1 MTDKNQKHNKLF
13 SPEKVSGQF
22 GGEESGQSSAAQ
34 GMAKNSAPIKFSN
47 PPTEEELN
55 RIPSSGPYPLERQRH
70 LGDDEMTLDDARR
83 VKVISPGALIL
94 RRFIRNKLAV
104 FGVILLVL
112 MFLFSFLGGAISPYS
127 QDQTFKRYET
137 QYKIMGGARVN
148 REYRY
153 NSKAGVDFPK
163 LAQAKF
169 IQAKNANKNTFESD
183 KINYGLEEINDKTYL
198 ITSNQVLA
206 NAKMVGKFADIKVEE
221 NLPDPSVVTDEI
233 LKAFEE
239 AVGKNKDSFE
249 IGGVTYSVTQKEGSR
264 DLLLTTKQPAT
275 LASKNDITVFE
286 RDLLKEHNIDPFYIQ
301 LAVEE
306 AAGKGQKEIKV
317 GEDTFR
323 VDNSKKSETTVYLGD
338 KPVATIGSFV
348 VQPINNQKAILY
360 SFREDVIKA
369 IEEGETSFTSKAY
382 EGDEDQLFKLEKKEG
397 RYNIKGPHE
406 TYVYDALSKP
416 SAKHWLGTDKNGMD
430 SLTRLMY
437 GGRISLLVGF
447 VVVFISMAIGIT
459 LGGISGFFGG
469 WVDNLIMRLVDIMY
483 CIPTWPI
490 LIIFGTVMD
499 AQRAKPNQRMVSI
512 MVILGVLG
520 WAGIT
525 RLVRGQIL
533 SLREQEFM
541 EAAEATGLST
551 RRRIF
556 RHLVPNVMPQL
567 IVSATLSLGGTIL
580 TESTLS
586 YLGLGVKYPYAS
598 WGNIVNSVS
607 DQYVMMNHPQ
617 AWIPAGLCILIT
629 VIAFNFVGD
638 GLRDAFDPKMKR

>member
-1 MTDKNQKHNKLF
+1 MTDKNQRQNSDF
-13 SPEKVSGQF
+13 SPEQESRDSL
-22 GGEESGQSSAAQ
+22 GEAQAQPTEGQSSSKQ
-34 GMAKNSAPIKFSN
+34 GIALKFSN
-47 PPTEEELN
+47 PPTEEELS

-94 RRFIRNKLAV
+94 RRFIRNRLAV
-104 FGVILLVL
+104 FGVVLLVI
-112 MFLFSFLGGAISPYS
+112 MFLFSFVGGAISPYG

-137 QYKIMGGARVN
+137 QYKVMGGARVN

-153 NSKAGVDFPK
+153 TSKEGVTFPK

-169 IQAKNANKNTFESD
+169 IQAKNANKATFESN

-198 ITSNQVLA
+198 ITSNQILA
-206 NAKMVGKFADIKVEE
+206 EAKMVGKFADIKVAED
-221 NLPDPSVVTDEI
+221 LPDPSVVTDEI
-233 LKAFEE
+233 LKAFGE
-239 AVGKNKDSFE
+239 AVEKNKDSFE
-249 IGGVTYSVTQKEGSR
+249 IGEVTYSVSQKEGSR
-264 DLLLTTKQPAT
+264 DMLLTTKKPAT
-275 LASKNDITVFE
+275 LASMNSMSVFE
-286 RDLLKEHNIDPFYIQ
+286 RDLLKEHKIDPFYIQ

-306 AAGKGQKEIKV
+306 AAGKGEKEIKV

-323 VDNSKKSETTVYLGD
+323 IDNSKKAETTVYFAD

-348 VQPINNQKAILY
+348 VQPISQEKAILY

-369 IEEGETSFTSKAY
+369 IEAGETSFTSKAY
-382 EGDEDQLFKLEKKEG
+382 EGDEDQLFKLEQKEG
-397 RYNIKGPHE
+397 RYDIKGPHE

-416 SAKHWLGTDKNGMD
+416 SRKHWLGTDKNGMD

-447 VVVFISMAIGIT
+447 VVVIIAMVIGVS

-499 AQRAKPNQRMVSI
+499 AQRAEPNQRMISI

>member
-1 MTDKNQKHNKLF
+1 MMTEKNQKDNI
-13 SPEKVSGQF
+13 SPESGSSQRMSEDQGISNVSP
-22 GGEESGQSSAAQ
+22 SSQKA
-34 GMAKNSAPIKFSN
+34 SAPLKFSN

-55 RIPSSGPYPLERQRH
+55 SIPSSGPYPLARQRH
-70 LGDDEMTLDDARR
+70 LGADEMTLDDARR

-94 RRFIRNKLAV
+94 RRFIRNRLAV
-104 FGVILLVL
+104 FGVVLLVL
-112 MFLFSFLGGAISPYS
+112 MFLFSFLGGVVSPYK
-127 QDQTFKRYET
+127 QDDTFKRYET

-153 NSKAGVDFPK
+153 NSKEGVSFPK
-163 LAQAKF
+163 LAQAMF
-169 IQAKNANKNTFESD
+169 VQAKNTNKANFESD

-198 ITSNQVLA
+198 ITSNQVYA
-206 NAKMVGKFADIKVEE
+206 VAKMVGKFADIKVSED
-221 NLPDPSVVTDEI
+221 LPDPSVVTDEI
-233 LKAFEE
+233 VKAFSE
-239 AVGKNKDSFE
+239 AVEKRKDSFE
-249 IGGVTYSVTQKEGSR
+249 IAGVTYNVTQKEGSR
-264 DLLLTTKQPAT
+264 DLLLTTKEPAT
-275 LASKNDITVFE
+275 LASKNSMSVFE
-286 RDLLKEHNIDPFYIQ
+286 RDLLKEHKIDPFEIQ
-301 LAVEE
+301 LAVEK
-306 AAGKGQKEIKV
+306 AAGEGKTEIKV
-317 GEDTFR
+317 GEDSFR
-323 VDNSKKSETTVYLGD
+323 LDKSKKSETTVYFDD

-348 VQPINNQKAILY
+348 VQPISQERPILY
-360 SFREDVIKA
+360 TFREDVIKA
-369 IEEGETSFTSKAY
+369 IEEGNTSFTSKAY
-382 EGDEDQLFKLEKKEG
+382 AGDEDQLFKLEKKEG
-397 RYNIKGPHE
+397 RYNIEGPNE

-416 SAKHWLGTDKNGMD
+416 SKKHWLGTDKNGMD
-430 SLTRLMY
+430 SMTRLMY

-447 VVVFISMAIGIT
+447 VVVIIAMVIGVS

-499 AQRAKPNQRMVSI
+499 AQRAEPNQRMISI

-551 RRRIF
+551 SRRIF